1 LKITAREKK
10 YLAICAVVVAAVL
23 FFYAFSW
30 LLENRAD
37 VSTKVEQKKKLLSRQ
52 RETLD
57 LEADCQKRLDRLR
70 LQLQNDK
77 RRLLPGNS
85 PNVAGSDLGK
95 ILEDFANGS
104 GVEITLKTPM
114 PEKKIDDRLMRVSVQ
129 IQTNCAIE
137 QLVQF
142 LTAIENYDK
151 SLVVNEFTIYSTY
164 RSSILSSGG
173 ALQKRL
179 SPTLIISGFINAPES
194 KPKPPTGT

>member
-1 LKITAREKK
+1 LKITAREKRSI
-10 YLAICAVVVAAVL
+10 AIGAVVITAVL
-23 FFYAFSW
+23 LFYAGSW
-30 LLENRAD
+30 LLENRAN
-37 VSTKVEQKKKLLSRQ
+37 VSAKVEQKKKLLQRQ

-57 LEADCQKRLDRLR
+57 SEADYKKSLDQLR
-70 LQLQNDK
+70 KKLQNNK
-77 RRLLPGNS
+77 KRLLPGNS
-85 PNVAGSDLGK
+85 PNVASSDLGK

-151 SLVVNEFTIYSTY
+151 SLIVNEFTIYSTY

-179 SPTLIISGFINAPES
+179 SPTLVISGFINAPES
-194 KPKPPTGT
+194 KPKTPTGT

>member
-1 LKITAREKK
+1 LKVTAREKRSI
-10 YLAICAVVVAAVL
+10 AIGAVVIAAVL
-23 FFYAFSW
+23 LFYASSW
-30 LLENRAD
+30 LLENRAN
-37 VSTKVEQKKKLLSRQ
+37 VSTKVEQKKKLLLRQ

-57 LEADCQKRLDRLR
+57 REAYYQKRLDQIRK
-70 LQLQNDK
+70 QLQNNRK
-77 RRLLPGNS
+77 RLLPGDS

-95 ILEDFANGS
+95 ILEDFANAS

-114 PEKKIDDRLMRVSVQ
+114 PEKKIDDKLMRVSVQ
-129 IQTNCAIE
+129 IQTNCVID

-151 SLVVNEFTIYSTY
+151 FLIVNEFTIYSTY

-179 SPTLIISGFINAPES
+179 SPTLVISGFINAPEI